1 MMEKMD
7 TIEKLRKK
15 IDIIDNKLIG
25 LFDSRMKYA
34 YKIGE
39 IKGKNDSPIHVN
51 DREKEIFDSL
61 KKINANHIT
70 ENELLHL
77 FKEIIK
83 LGRKHGE
90 RGKSNQ
96 NEIN

>member
-1 MMEKMD
+1 
-7 TIEKLRKK
+7 K
-15 IDIIDNKLIG
+15 IDIIDNKLIE

-39 IKGKNDSPIHVN
+39 IKGKNDLPIHVN
-51 DREKEIFDSL
+51 EREKEIFDSL
-61 KKINANHIT
+61 KKIDTNHIT

-90 RGKSNQ
+90 QGKTDQNKSN
-96 NEIN
+96 